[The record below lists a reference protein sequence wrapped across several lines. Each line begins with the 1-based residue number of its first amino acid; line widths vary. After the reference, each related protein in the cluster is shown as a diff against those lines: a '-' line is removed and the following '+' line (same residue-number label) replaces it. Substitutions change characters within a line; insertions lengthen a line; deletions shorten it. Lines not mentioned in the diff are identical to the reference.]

1 MDNKK
6 YDLTVYTYDRDAKQ
20 HDSEE
25 VYLDSMDEVKAKVGE
40 LSIMDNVCFMELYT
54 YNESDDC
61 YDFTERY
68 ERPDNSFC
76 GMERDEII
84 SRLEALRTY
93 CDISASDATAEL
105 NGDVADIFI
114 KDVETLDA
122 VLEMLREGE
131 LV

>member
-1 MDNKK
+1 MDNTK
-6 YDLTVYTYDRDAKQ
+6 YDLTVYTYDREAKR

-25 VYLDSMDEVKAKVGE
+25 VYLDSMEEVTAKVGE
-40 LSIMDNVCFMELYT
+40 LSITGNVCFMELYT
-54 YNESDDC
+54 YNEAEDC

-76 GMERDEII
+76 GMERDEMI
-84 SRLEALRTY
+84 SNLKSLRVYCEAAA
-93 CDISASDATAEL
+93 ITAEKC
-105 NGDVADIFI
+105 DEFECRDILAMEA
-114 KDVETLDA
+114 KTLDA

>member
-1 MDNKK
+1 MDNMDNKK
-6 YDLTVYTYDRDAKQ
+6 YDLTVYTYDREAKR

-25 VYLDSMDEVKAKVGE
+25 VYLDSMEEVTAKVGE
-40 LSIMDNVCFMELYT
+40 LSIEA
-54 YNESDDC
+54 EDC

-76 GMERDEII
+76 GMDLEEII
-84 SRLEALRTY
+84 SNLEALRTY
-93 CDISASDATAEL
+93 CDISASEATADM

>member
-1 MDNKK
+1 MDNTK
-6 YDLTVYTYDRDAKQ
+6 YDLTVYTYDREAKR

-25 VYLDSMDEVKAKVGE
+25 VYLDNMEEVTAKVGE
-40 LSIMDNVCFMELYT
+40 LSITGNVCFMELYT
-54 YNESDDC
+54 YNEAEDC

-76 GMERDEII
+76 GMDLEEII
-84 SRLEALRTY
+84 SNLEALRTY
-93 CDISASDATAEL
+93 CDISASEATADM

-122 VLEMLREGE
+122 ELEMLREGE